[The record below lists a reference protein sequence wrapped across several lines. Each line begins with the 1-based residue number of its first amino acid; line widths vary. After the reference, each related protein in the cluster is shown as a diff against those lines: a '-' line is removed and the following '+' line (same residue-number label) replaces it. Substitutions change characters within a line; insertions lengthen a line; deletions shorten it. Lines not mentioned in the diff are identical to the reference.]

1 MKKLLGSTLIFL
13 VLVLSAA
20 CASSSGSSSKPSSP
34 VSDSGETW
42 ATQRATKR

>member
-13 VLVLSAA
+13 ALMLSAA
-20 CASSSGSSSKPSSP
+20 CASSSGSSSKPSTP

-42 ATQRATKR
+42 AAKRATKR